1 MNPLQSELA
10 LGAKESLVAAQSDQ
24 LERAK
29 AASGRGDAT
38 KVAKMFEEVLASMM
52 VREMRRGV
60 EGGFFGSGSGADVYE
75 GWLDQHVG
83 KALADTGTLDLAQA
97 IRLSIKDK
105 QAEVQSTAGN
115 EIKR

>member
-1 MNPLQSELA
+1 MNPLQSDLA
-10 LGAKESLVAAQSDQ
+10 LGSREALAASQSSR
-24 LERAK
+24 LERAQ
-29 AASGRGDAT
+29 AAAGRGDPD
-38 KVAKMFEEVLASMM
+38 KVARMFEEVLASMM